1 MTITSTTAR
10 DATASGSTAPT
21 VALCGVEFGWGSA
34 GKLGAVID
42 ALRARLGDD
51 IRFVGIG
58 SRLGRD
64 VVRGYGVTQWHD
76 VDVADRRALRALV
89 EEQSIDVA
97 LCVLDRA
104 TAVGLEEAGCPVV
117 FVDSLPFL
125 WTEEDL
131 AGLPLRA
138 AVYCAQL
145 CPGLPGPAWPVMAR
159 VENLRWV
166 ESVVVPAPARPERD
180 VRPPGLRRAV
190 VSLGGLLSPLL
201 DDPSEYLSLVVPAA
215 LRALAAW
222 GVTQVTLCGNLSAP
236 LPDGLRDA
244 APQGMEVRGGALGHQ
259 GFLEAVA
266 EADALLASP
275 GLTTL
280 LESSTRG
287 VPVVCLPPQNISQ
300 ILNATFYAQAS
311 GAPTAAWPDSVF
323 RAQDVLDARLG
334 DGGPTNDADTG
345 TAIDT
350 GIGTGT
356 GTNTG
361 TNTEQDNGG
370 SPGEDA
376 ALELIYGGI
385 SRAAADPEPV
395 RAALTARIGTCLAA
409 VEAHAGHWTALARLV
424 GTGGAAQVADAV
436 LATARAGSART
447 SL

>member
-1 MTITSTTAR
+1 MTTTPDTAPAAHGAPPASTT
-10 DATASGSTAPT
+10 PT

-34 GKLGAVID
+34 GKLGAVVG
-42 ALRARLGDD
+42 ALRDRLGDD
-51 IRFVGIG
+51 VRFVGVG

-64 VVRGYGVTQWHD
+64 VVRGYGVTEWHD
-76 VDVADRRALRALV
+76 VDLTDPRALRALV

-104 TAVGLEEAGCPVV
+104 AATGFQEAGAPVV

-125 WTEEDL
+125 WTEEDV

-166 ESVVVPAPARPERD
+166 ESVVVPAQARPERD
-180 VRPPGLRRAV
+180 VREPGTRRAV

-201 DDPSEYLSLVVPAA
+201 DDPLDYLLLVVPAA

-222 GVTQVTLCGNLSAP
+222 GVAEVTLCGNLSAP
-236 LPDGLRDA
+236 LRDRLQEVMPDGLT
-244 APQGMEVRGGALGHQ
+244 VRSGALGHQ

-266 EADALLASP
+266 DADVLLASP

-280 LESSTRG
+280 LEAGTRG

-300 ILNATFYAQAS
+300 ILNATFYAQATS
-311 GAPTAAWPDSVF
+311 APVVAWPDTVF
-323 RAQDVLDARLG
+323 RAQDVLDARL
-334 DGGPTNDADTG
+334 DGGGRGEGDDGEP
-345 TAIDT
+345 
-350 GIGTGT
+350 
-356 GTNTG
+356 
-361 TNTEQDNGG
+361 GG

-376 ALELIYGGI
+376 ALALIYGGI
-385 SRAAADPEPV
+385 ARAAAEPGPV
-395 RAALTARIGTCLAA
+395 RAALAARVGACLAA
-409 VEAHAGHWTALARLV
+409 VEANAGLWTGLARLV
-424 GTGGAAQVADAV
+424 GTGGAGQVADAV
-436 LATARAGSART
+436 LATARTGTAPHS
-447 SL
+447 S